1 MVGFSFSWVF
11 VVSFLTLYIWVKS
24 AGVPRVIFEL
34 FFCSAAVVDA
44 VGRVAVPAAGDV
56 EDVAAG
62 LIFKNPALFCLF
74 L

>member
-1 MVGFSFSWVF
+1 M
-11 VVSFLTLYIWVKS
+11 
-24 AGVPRVIFEL
+24 PRVIFEL